1 MQNRNIFLL
10 IFIAI
15 LSFFS
20 CSKKN
25 DEKLSSTNSGS
36 IVENHDFNMIFVE
49 GGDYIMFSSKVFDE
63 FRKDKTLVKVYI
75 SSFKMSSTEI
85 TQGLYKEIMGKNPSE
100 FAVNDN
106 YPVDSVT
113 WFNAIEFCNK
123 LSERDG
129 LEKCY
134 LINEEDVNCN
144 FTANGYRLPTDAEW
158 EFAASGGL
166 KTHGFK
172 YSGSNTFSEV
182 SNACSDRNQGYP
194 SSEVAKFKPNEL
206 GFYDM
211 SGNLWE
217 WCWDKYEFYWDF
229 TYYPEIE
236 KKDPKGPDNRY
247 GEINERTLKGSDMI
261 NCGPLDSRT
270 CCEPDKTTASY
281 GFRICQSITE

>member
-1 MQNRNIFLL
+1 MFNSKIFD
-10 IFIAI
+10 
-15 LSFFS
+15 
-20 CSKKN
+20 K
-25 DEKLSSTNSGS
+25 
-36 IVENHDFNMIFVE
+36 
-49 GGDYIMFSSKVFDE
+49 
-63 FRKDKTLVKVYI
+63 FRKDKTPVKVYI

-134 LINEEDVNCN
+134 LINEKEVKCN
-144 FTANGYRLPTDAEW
+144 FIANGYRLPTEAEW

-182 SNACSDRNQGYP
+182 SNAYSDRNQGYP
-194 SSEVAKFKPNEL
+194 SSEVSKFKPNEL
-206 GFYDM
+206 GF
-211 SGNLWE
+211 
-217 WCWDKYEFYWDF
+217 
-229 TYYPEIE
+229 
-236 KKDPKGPDNRY
+236 
-247 GEINERTLKGSDMI
+247 
-261 NCGPLDSRT
+261 
-270 CCEPDKTTASY
+270 
-281 GFRICQSITE
+281 